1 LEWLFSYIV
10 FTLIVAIMLLPFA
23 FVIIAVFIILAIVLI
38 VRKSNG
44 KKELNRN
51 VVSKER
57 VEEAPPREHQP

>member
-1 LEWLFSYIV
+1 
-10 FTLIVAIMLLPFA
+10 MLLPFA

-57 VEEAPPREHQP
+57 VEEAPPGEHQQ

>member
-1 LEWLFSYIV
+1 
-10 FTLIVAIMLLPFA
+10 MLLPFA

-38 VRKSNG
+38 IRKSNG

-57 VEEAPPREHQP
+57 VEEVPPGEH